1 MIRYIESNEKILRG
15 IWNMRLAILGNG
27 FLAGI
32 IVEAAQKGM
41 LPDYEFV
48 GILGRSEEKTKALAG
63 KAGCAACFTI
73 EELLAR
79 KPDIVAEA
87 ASVASVKDYAEQILS
102 AGASMAV
109 LSIGAFADQAFY
121 ERVAQ
126 TAKEHGTKVHIASG
140 AIGGFDV
147 LRTVSLMAQ
156 AKVTFE
162 THKGPASLQNT
173 PLFEDHLMTDTDE
186 TKVFDGTA
194 KEAIA
199 LLPTKVNVAVAA
211 SLASVGPDDEH
222 VQITSVPGFVGD
234 DHRITAE
241 IEGVKAVVDI
251 YSSTSAIAGW
261 SIVALLQNLAAPIV
275 F

>member
-1 MIRYIESNEKILRG
+1 
-15 IWNMRLAILGNG
+15 MRLALLGNG

-32 IVEAAQKGM
+32 IVEAAKKGM
-41 LPDYEFV
+41 LADYELV
-48 GILGRSEEKTKALAG
+48 GVLGRSEEKTVALAQ
-63 KAGCAACFTI
+63 KAGCKACFTI
-73 EELLAR
+73 EELLNE

-87 ASVASVKDYAEQILS
+87 ASVASMKDYAEKILS
-102 AGASMAV
+102 SGASMAV
-109 LSIGAFADQAFY
+109 LSIGAFADREFY

-126 TAKEHGTKVHIASG
+126 TAKEHGTKVHLASG

-147 LRTVSLMAQ
+147 LRTVALMDQ
-156 AKVTFE
+156 ATVTFE

-173 PLFEDHLMTDTDE
+173 PLFEEHLMTDE
-186 TKVFDGTA
+186 TETQVFEGSA
-194 KEAIA
+194 KEGIA

-211 SLASVGPDDEH
+211 SLASVGPDAEH
-222 VQITSVPGFVGD
+222 VKITSVPGFVGD
-234 DHRITAE
+234 DHCITAE

-261 SIVALLQNLAAPIV
+261 SVVALLQNIVSPIV